1 MSEIPLKESIA
12 PSGEPMTV
20 RDLASCP
27 PPGRWC
33 DWMEYDAKAWP
44 RKVERHYEIIPTI
57 CFNCEAACGL
67 LAYVD
72 KETGRIKKLE
82 GNPYHP
88 GSRGRNCAKGPA
100 TINQIDDPERILYPL
115 KRAGKRGEGKW
126 ERTTWDEVLDTFA
139 AKIRAAL
146 IEGRRDE
153 IMYHVGRPGHDG
165 YMERVLGAWG
175 VDGHNSHTNVC
186 SSSAR
191 FGYQI
196 WCGMDRPS
204 PDHANARFILLIS
217 SHLETGHYF
226 NPQAQRIIEGK
237 MKGAKL
243 AVMDPRLSNTAS
255 MADYWLPT
263 WPGSEAAVL
272 LAMARI
278 ILAEGLYNREF
289 VRRWVNW
296 QELLAAE
303 YPQEPQTFEHFIEV
317 LLDLYAQYTPA
328 YAEQESGVSA
338 EVIVDIA
345 RQIGHAGT
353 AFAAHTWRAA
363 SAGNLGGWQV
373 ARALWFLSVLT
384 GSIGTPGGTAPNAW
398 NKFIPAPFLKPSP
411 GEVWNELLF
420 PPEYPLANYEMSILL
435 PYFLREGRGKI
446 TAYFTRVYNPVWTNP
461 DGTAWIEML
470 TNEQQVELHAAL
482 TPIWSESAW
491 YADYVLPVGV
501 ASERHDLMSQET
513 HATRWIGFRQPVLR
527 VYKER
532 HGEPVTFTYQA
543 NPGEVWE
550 EDEFWIE
557 LSWRIDPDGSLGIR
571 KYFESPYRPGE
582 KLSILEYYRWI
593 FENSVPGLPEAAAKE
608 QVTPLEYMQKYGAF
622 EIPQEQVPV
631 FHVHER
637 PLSASAL
644 EGAEVD
650 ERSGVIRRNGT
661 AIGVMVEG
669 CACEGFPTPSRKLE
683 FYSATLKEWGW
694 PEYSVPG
701 QTLSHVHPSKID
713 QARGEYLLIP
723 TFRLPT
729 LIHTRSG
736 NAKWLY
742 EISNANPLWIHPQDA
757 ARIGVET
764 GDLVRVTTEIGYYV
778 NRAWV
783 TESIRPGIVAC
794 SHHLGRWRLAASEGT
809 DRWASALVE
818 LKREENGIWR
828 MRHREGVRPFQ
839 SDDPDSA
846 RIFWREGGVHQNL
859 VFPVHPDPI
868 SGMHCW
874 HQKVTVEPA
883 HEGDRYGDVFV
894 DTSKAYEVYKT
905 WLAMTRP
912 QPDRADGLRRPL
924 WMIRP
929 YRPAASAFKRER
941 FPYSGS
947 RPPE

>member
-1 MSEIPLKESIA
+1 MTETSLREQVA
-12 PSGEPMTV
+12 PSGAVMTV

-27 PPGRWC
+27 PPEKWQ
-33 DWMEYDAKAWP
+33 DWVEYDAKAWP
-44 RKVERHYEIIPTI
+44 RKVAKHYEIIPTI

-72 KETGRIKKLE
+72 KETGSVRRFE

-100 TINQIDDPERILYPL
+100 TINQVNDPERILYPL
-115 KRAGKRGEGKW
+115 KRAGRRGEGKW

-139 AKIRAAL
+139 AKIRQAI
-146 IEGRRDE
+146 IEDRRDE
-153 IMYHVGRPGHDG
+153 VMYHVGRPGHDG

-196 WCGMDRPS
+196 WCGIDRPS

-272 LAMARI
+272 LAMARV
-278 ILAEGLYNREF
+278 ILAEGLYNREYM
-289 VRRWVNW
+289 RRWVNW
-296 QELLAAE
+296 QEFLAAE
-303 YPQEPQTFEHFIEV
+303 YPNLEPTFERFIEL
-317 LLDLYAQYTPA
+317 LLDLYDEYTPEFA
-328 YAEQESGVSA
+328 AKESGVSP

-345 RQIGHAGT
+345 RQIGQAGT
-353 AFAAHTWRAA
+353 AFSAHTWRAA

-384 GSIGTPGGTAPNAW
+384 GSIGTLGGTAPNAW
-398 NKFIPAPFLKPSP
+398 NKFVPAPFLKPSP

-435 PYFLREGRGKI
+435 PYFLREGRGKVA
-446 TAYFTRVYNPVWTNP
+446 AYFTRVYNPVWTNP
-461 DGTAWIEML
+461 DGTAWIEAL
-470 TNEQQVELHAAL
+470 TNEQQIELHAAL
-482 TPIWSESAW
+482 TPVWSETAW
-491 YADYVLPVGV
+491 YADYVLPMGVG
-501 ASERHDLMSQET
+501 SERHDLMSQET
-513 HATRWIGFRQPVLR
+513 HAGRWIGFRQPVLR

-532 HGEPVTFTYQA
+532 HGEPVEFTYQA

-571 KYFESPYRPGE
+571 KYFESPYRPGQ
-582 KLSILEYYRWI
+582 KLTIEEYYRWI

-608 QVTPLEYMQKYGAF
+608 NLTPLEYMRKYGAF
-622 EIPQEQVPV
+622 AIPQDKAPV
-631 FHVHER
+631 YMLNER
-637 PLSASAL
+637 ELKPSELA
-644 EGAEVD
+644 GTQVD
-650 ERSGVIRRNGT
+650 EKTGKITRSGT
-661 AIGVMVEG
+661 AIGVQIDG
-669 CACEGFPTPSRKLE
+669 KAYEGFPTPSRKLE
-683 FYSATLKEWGW
+683 FYSATLKDWGW
-694 PEYSVPG
+694 PEYAIPG
-701 QTLSHVHPSKID
+701 YIRSHVHRATIHPE
-713 QARGEYLLIP
+713 RNEYLLIP

-742 EISNANPLWIHPQDA
+742 EISNANPVWIHPDDA
-757 ARIGVET
+757 RNIGVES
-764 GDLVRVTTEIGYYV
+764 GDLVRVTTGIGYYV

-783 TESIRPGIVAC
+783 TEGIRPGVVAC
-794 SHHLGRWRLAASEGT
+794 SHHLGRWRLETGQGT
-809 DRWASALVE
+809 DRWASALVS
-818 LKREENGIWR
+818 LGRERDGSWH
-828 MRHREGVRPFQ
+828 MRHMEGIRPFE

-859 VFPVHPDPI
+859 TFPVHPDPI

-874 HQKVTVEPA
+874 HQKVTVERA
-883 HEGDRYGDVFV
+883 RSGDRYGDIVV
-894 DTSKAYEVYKT
+894 DPEKAYEVYQE
-905 WLAMTRP
+905 WLKMTRP
-912 QPDRADGLRRPL
+912 QLDRPDGLRRPL

-929 YRPAASAFKRER
+929 YRPSASAFKR
-941 FPYSGS
+941 PS
-947 RPPE
+947 

>member
-1 MSEIPLKESIA
+1 MTEIPLKEHIA
-12 PSGEPMTV
+12 PSGETMTV

-27 PPGRWC
+27 PPERWR

-72 KETGRIKKLE
+72 KESGRVKKLE

-100 TINQIDDPERILYPL
+100 TINQINDPERILYPL

-126 ERTTWDEVLDTFA
+126 ERTTWDEALDTFA
-139 AKIRAAL
+139 AKIRAAI
-146 IEGRRDE
+146 IEDRRDE
-153 IMYHVGRPGHDG
+153 VMYHVGRPGHDG

-191 FGYQI
+191 FGYHI
-196 WCGMDRPS
+196 WSGIDRPS

-263 WPGSEAAVL
+263 WPGSETAVL
-272 LAMARI
+272 LAMARV
-278 ILAEGLYNREF
+278 ILAEGLYNSEY

-296 QELLAAE
+296 QDFLAAE
-303 YPQEPQTFEHFIEV
+303 HPEEPQTFEHFIEV
-317 LLDLYAQYTPA
+317 VLDLYAQYTPA
-328 YAEQESGVSA
+328 FAAQESGLSEEA
-338 EVIVDIA
+338 IVDIA
-345 RQIGHAGT
+345 RQIGHAGS

-363 SAGNLGGWQV
+363 TAGNLGGWQV
-373 ARALWFLSVLT
+373 SRALWFLSVLT

-398 NKFIPAPFLKPSP
+398 NKFVPAPFLKPSP
-411 GEVWNELLF
+411 NEVWNELLF

-435 PYFLREGRGKI
+435 PYLLREGRGKLA
-446 TAYFTRVYNPVWTNP
+446 AYFTRVYNPVWTNP

-482 TPIWSESAW
+482 TPVWSETAW
-491 YADYVLPVGV
+491 YADYVLPMGV

-513 HATRWIGFRQPVLR
+513 HAARWIGFRQPVLR
-527 VYKER
+527 LYQER
-532 HGEPVTFTYQA
+532 HGQPVQYTYEA

-582 KLSILEYYRWI
+582 KLSILEYYRWM
-593 FENSVPGLPEAAAKE
+593 FENSVPGLPEAAARE
-608 QVTPLEYMQKYGAF
+608 RSTPLEYMQKYGAF
-622 EIPQEQVPV
+622 EIAQEQAPV
-631 FHVHER
+631 FQLHEHE
-637 PLSASAL
+637 LKATDL
-644 EGAEVD
+644 EQAQVNEQN
-650 ERSGVIRRNGT
+650 GVIKRNGA
-661 AIGVMVEG
+661 AIGVMIDG
-669 CACEGFPTPSRKLE
+669 QAREGFPTPSRKLE
-683 FYSATLKEWGW
+683 FYSATLNEWGW

-701 QTLSHVHPSKID
+701 VTTSHVHPSNID
-713 QARGEYLLIP
+713 SARGEYLLIP

-742 EISNANPLWIHPQDA
+742 EISNANPVWIHPVDA
-757 ARIGVET
+757 ERIGVQT
-764 GDLVRVTTEIGYYV
+764 GDLLRVTTEIGYYV
-778 NRAWV
+778 NRVWV
-783 TESIRPGIVAC
+783 TEGIRPGIVAC
-794 SHHLGRWRLAASEGT
+794 SHHLGRWRLETNSGT

-818 LKREENGIWR
+818 LGRTENGTWR
-828 MRHREGVRPFQ
+828 MRHREGIRPFE

-859 VFPVHPDPI
+859 TFPVHPDPI

-874 HQKVTVEPA
+874 HQKVTVQPA
-883 HEGDRYGDVFV
+883 REGDRYGDVFV
-894 DTSKAYEVYKT
+894 DTNKAYEVYRQ
-905 WLAMTRP
+905 WLSMTRP
-912 QPDRADGLRRPL
+912 QLDRADGLRRPL

-929 YRPAASAFKRER
+929 YRPAASAFKR
-941 FPYSGS
+941 
-947 RPPE
+947 

>member
-1 MSEIPLKESIA
+1 MTEIPLKEHIA

-20 RDLASCP
+20 RDLTSCP
-27 PPGRWC
+27 PPEKWR

-72 KETGRIKKLE
+72 KESGRVKKLE
-82 GNPYHP
+82 GNPFHP

-100 TINQIDDPERILYPL
+100 TINQVNDPERVLYPL
-115 KRAGKRGEGKW
+115 KRVGKRGEGKW

-139 AKIRAAL
+139 AKIRAA
-146 IEGRRDE
+146 IVEGRRDE
-153 IMYHVGRPGHDG
+153 VMYHVGRPGHDG

-191 FGYQI
+191 FGYHI

-263 WPGSEAAVL
+263 WPGSETAVL

-278 ILAEGLYNREF
+278 LLAEGLYDCEF

-296 QELLAAE
+296 QEYLAAE
-303 YPQEPQTFEHFIEV
+303 HASEPQTFNHFIEV
-317 LLDLYAQYTPA
+317 LIDLYAQYTPA
-328 YAEQESGVSA
+328 FAAQESGLSE

-345 RQIGHAGT
+345 RQIGRAGT

-363 SAGNLGGWQV
+363 TAGNLGGWQV
-373 ARALWFLSVLT
+373 SRALWFLSVLT
-384 GSIGTPGGTAPNAW
+384 GSIGTAGGTAPNAW
-398 NKFIPAPFLKPSP
+398 NKFVPAPFLKPSP
-411 GEVWNELLF
+411 SEVWNELLF

-435 PYFLREGRGKI
+435 PYFLREGRGKLA
-446 TAYFTRVYNPVWTNP
+446 AYFTRVYNPVWTNP
-461 DGTAWIEML
+461 DGTSWIEML

-482 TPIWSESAW
+482 TPVWSETAW
-491 YADYVLPVGV
+491 YADYVLPMGV

-513 HATRWIGFRQPVLR
+513 HAGRWIGFRQPVLR

-532 HGEPVTFTYQA
+532 HGEPVKFTYEA

-571 KYFESPYRPGE
+571 RYFESPYRPGE
-582 KLSILEYYRWI
+582 KLGILEYYRWI
-593 FENSVPGLPEAAAKE
+593 FENSVPGLPEAAKGE
-608 QVTPLEYMQKYGAF
+608 QLSPLDYMQKYGAF
-622 EIPQEQVPV
+622 EIPQEKSPV
-631 FHVHER
+631 FRLHER
-637 PLSASAL
+637 ELKATEFEQAQVN
-644 EGAEVD
+644 EQNGIV
-650 ERSGVIRRNGT
+650 RRNGAT
-661 AIGVMVEG
+661 IGVMIDG
-669 CACEGFPTPSRKLE
+669 KACEGFPTPSRKLE

-701 QTLSHVHPSKID
+701 VTTSHVHPSNID
-713 QARGEYLLIP
+713 HARGEYLLIP

-742 EISNANPLWIHPQDA
+742 EISNANPVWIHPVDA
-757 ARIGVET
+757 QRIGVQT

-783 TESIRPGIVAC
+783 TEGIRPGIVAC
-794 SHHLGRWRLAASEGT
+794 SHHLGRWRLETSGGT

-818 LKREENGIWR
+818 LKREEDGTWK
-828 MRHREGVRPFQ
+828 MRHREGVRPFE
-839 SDDPDSA
+839 SEDPDSA

-859 VFPVHPDPI
+859 TFPVHPDPI

-874 HQKVTVEPA
+874 HQKVRVEPA

-894 DTSKAYEVYKT
+894 DTNKAYEVYQE
-905 WLAMTRP
+905 WLEMTRP
-912 QPDRADGLRRPL
+912 QPGRADGLRRPL

-929 YRPAASAFKRER
+929 YRPAASAFKR
-941 FPYSGS
+941 
-947 RPPE
+947 